1 MLKRLAKDS
10 IVYGGADFC
19 SKSVALFTFP
29 LVASALSREIYGFL
43 ELCLTTA
50 SLFGMIIHC
59 GVNNAVQRFYWD
71 KGTIEKERPC
81 LVSSSFCIQLIIGCI
96 VLLCGFVASPYL
108 VRLFDDQGVAS
119 ELSWI
124 AIFSIF
130 IIKTLHVW
138 HGYMLDLTRL
148 HLKPWRFLSISLST
162 KVTVALL
169 ACFVLVYLD
178 YGLSAF
184 LLTQATVLLFFF
196 PISCFLVKKDITLIF
211 SKKWFTSSFQFGYP
225 FIYAGLAFW
234 LFTSMDRW
242 MLTAYTSLNEVG
254 IYSVAFKFSSII
266 LFISTAFGM
275 AWSPIAIKIK
285 TDYPQVYKSIY
296 ADLLLVLLFFML
308 FCASVLSLF
317 SGEIVEALISKE
329 YSKSSYPL
337 IFLCFGV
344 ALYTTGQITAAGI
357 SIEQKTY
364 LFGRI
369 AWLSV
374 FLNFVLNWII
384 IPVYGSIG
392 AALSTLVCHLFVTVS
407 YMYFSQKLH
416 FVPFQ
421 YKRLLTLLTLA
432 LLIVFIS
439 IAFHSHEF
447 LLKQTLFKILSIFT
461 FCVAS
466 YLIIP
471 KENLKNL
478 IKVRVDA

>member
-10 IVYGGADFC
+10 IIYGGADFC

-29 LVASALSREIYGFL
+29 LVASVLSKEIYGFL

-59 GVNNAVQRFYWD
+59 GVNNAVSRFYWD
-71 KGTIEKERPC
+71 KDTSAEERPS
-81 LVSSSFCIQLIIGCI
+81 LVSSSFCIQLIIGCF
-96 VLLCGFVASPYL
+96 VLLCGFIASPYL
-108 VRLFDDQGVAS
+108 VRLFEYQGLGTT
-119 ELSWI
+119 LSWA

-130 IIKTLHVW
+130 IVTTLNVW
-138 HGYMLDLTRL
+138 HGYMLDVTRL
-148 HLKPWRFLSISLST
+148 HLKPWRFLSISVST
-162 KVTVALL
+162 KVTGALL
-169 ACFVLVYLD
+169 ACYVLVYLD

-184 LLTQATVLLFFF
+184 LLTQGIVLLCFF
-196 PISCFLVKKDITLIF
+196 PISCFLVKKDLTIKF
-211 SKKWFTSSFQFGYP
+211 SKKWFSSSLKFGYP

-242 MLTAYTSLNEVG
+242 MLTAYTSLDEVG

-285 TDYPQVYKSIY
+285 TDYPEGYKRIF

-308 FCASVLSLF
+308 FCASILSLF
-317 SGEIVEALISKE
+317 SGETVQTLISDE
-329 YSKSSYPL
+329 YSKSASPL

-344 ALYTTGQITAAGI
+344 AIYTTGQITAVGI
-357 SIEQKTY
+357 SIEKKTY
-364 LFGRI
+364 LFGRV
-369 AWLSV
+369 AWISV
-374 FLNFVLNWII
+374 FLNFILNWLL
-384 IPVYGSIG
+384 IPTYGSTG

-421 YKRLLTLLTLA
+421 YKRLLTLLILA
-432 LLIVFIS
+432 LLMIFIS
-439 IAFHSHEF
+439 FAFYSHEF
-447 LLKQTLFKILSIFT
+447 LLKQTLFKILSILV

-478 IKVRVDA
+478 FKFSIDS

>member
-1 MLKRLAKDS
+1 
-10 IVYGGADFC
+10 
-19 SKSVALFTFP
+19 
-29 LVASALSREIYGFL
+29 
-43 ELCLTTA
+43 
-50 SLFGMIIHC
+50 
-59 GVNNAVQRFYWD
+59 
-71 KGTIEKERPC
+71 
-81 LVSSSFCIQLIIGCI
+81 
-96 VLLCGFVASPYL
+96 
-108 VRLFDDQGVAS
+108 
-119 ELSWI
+119 
-124 AIFSIF
+124 
-130 IIKTLHVW
+130 
-138 HGYMLDLTRL
+138 
-148 HLKPWRFLSISLST
+148 
-162 KVTVALL
+162 
-169 ACFVLVYLD
+169 
-178 YGLSAF
+178 
-184 LLTQATVLLFFF
+184 
-196 PISCFLVKKDITLIF
+196 
-211 SKKWFTSSFQFGYP
+211 
-225 FIYAGLAFW
+225 
-234 LFTSMDRW
+234 MDRW

-357 SIEQKTY
+357 SIEQKTH

-439 IAFHSHEF
+439 FAFHSHEF